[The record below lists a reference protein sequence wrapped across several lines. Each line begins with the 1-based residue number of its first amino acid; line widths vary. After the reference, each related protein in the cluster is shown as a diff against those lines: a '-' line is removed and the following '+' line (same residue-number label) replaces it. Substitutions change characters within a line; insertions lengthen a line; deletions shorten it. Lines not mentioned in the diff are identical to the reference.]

1 MMFGGKSW
9 SSLLLESHVHSASYF
24 SEVCKYQ
31 GSCILLLGML
41 P

>member
-24 SEVCKYQ
+24 SESANTRVVVF
-31 GSCILLLGML
+31 SC
-41 P
+41 